1 LKHTFFFDGN
11 SKKIAWIIQTN
22 NSTVGQKRDH
32 PDNYLD
38 KVTILQSKY
47 IALHV
52 GIFWGI
58 GRFIINNEDDITIKI
73 DDKSMF
79 GNLSKN
85 KISSDEFI
93 KTRTSF
99 IRQFIHQRK
108 LKVHYEITGPKEN
121 LAFKLL

>member
-22 NSTVGQKRDH
+22 NSTVEQKRDH

-38 KVTILQSKY
+38 KVTVLQSKY

-99 IRQFIHQRK
+99 IRQFIYQRK
-108 LKVHYEITGPKEN
+108 LKVHYEIIEPKEN